1 MKKNKELLLLA
12 ETLMLMSDKLSE
24 ISVKIYELIWL
35 ENN

>member
-1 MKKNKELLLLA
+1 MKKNKELLQLA
-12 ETLMLMSDKLSE
+12 ETLLVMSDKLSE